1 MRSSDRPRGGGPASS
16 EQLVTAATYSES
28 VEAQMGR
35 SALSAHGIRAFI
47 ADEHVATLTPHYIG
61 RSLGIRLQVR
71 RADLERAAE
80 ILRPPAADDDRELDE
95 LDEDDEAAELDGP
108 KCPACSARYAYREWA
123 LGQVLVILVLLGL
136 PLLVLKKRW
145 HCRRCDAYW
154 APETP
159 TPRAGNPYRA
169 PRAAA
174 LRAKS

>member
-1 MRSSDRPRGGGPASS
+1 MRSSDRPRGRDPAG

-35 SALSAHGIRAFI
+35 SALAAHGIRAFI

-71 RADLERAAE
+71 AADLERATE
-80 ILRPPAADDDRELDE
+80 ILRPPAVDDEDE
-95 LDEDDEAAELDGP
+95 LDEEDEAAELDGP
-108 KCPACSARYAYREWA
+108 KCPACGARYAYREWA
-123 LGQVLVILVLLGL
+123 LGQVLVILALLGL

-154 APETP
+154 APAAP
-159 TPRAGNPYRA
+159 APRAGNPYRA
-169 PRAAA
+169 PRGAA